1 MTLMIAVHPHPAR
14 GKTSPVRTRRPFGW
28 WARQRLAA
36 LSIAAAMAVRRR
48 ARRAAREMSML
59 DDRMLRDIGIGR
71 SEIDYAALSG
81 HLAGGRR

>member
-1 MTLMIAVHPHPAR
+1 MTMMIAVQPHPAH
-14 GKTSPVRTRRPFGW
+14 GIVSPVRIRRPVGW
-28 WARQRLAA
+28 WARQHLAA
-36 LSIAAAMAVRRR
+36 LSIATAMAVRRR
-48 ARRAAREMSML
+48 ARRATRELSML